1 MVELRKVGVLST
13 AKVFAVLSLIGGIV
27 VAVFAVAILSAIP
40 AALLSTFARSHIL
53 GFFAGLGLLLLIVIP
68 VLALVFGFVIGA
80 LEAWL
85 YNIIAEKFGGAK
97 LGLVKGLVQSLD
109 PVSIARIV
117 ALIAG
122 VVTLITFILMA
133 LFGVLAS
140 SGIGA
145 LATLGLGV
153 LETVFAMIIEF
164 VIFIIVA
171 VVYNYLAR
179 KIGGIRV
186 NIKANVLKRVEPV
199 PFAKIYGIFTT
210 ILGLFY
216 GIIFSL
222 VFILA
227 STVPTSSPYMHAFG
241 AIGAFSI
248 VVFPVLG
255 FIFGFAYAA
264 ICALVYNWIASKIDG
279 IRLYFS

>member
-1 MVELRKVGVLST
+1 MLSA
-13 AKVFAVLSLIGGIV
+13 AKMFAVLSLIGGIV
-27 VAVFAVAILSAIP
+27 LAVLAVAVLSAFP
-40 AALLSTFARSHIL
+40 AALSAPVYAVPVM
-53 GFFAGLGLLLLIVIP
+53 GFFAGLGALLLIVIP
-68 VLALVFGFVIGA
+68 VLAAGFRFCDRRRGGGF
-80 LEAWL
+80 
-85 YNIIAEKFGGAK
+85 YNIIAEKLGGAR
-97 LGLVKGLVQSLD
+97 LARRGLVQSLD
-109 PVSIARIV
+109 PVSMARIV

-122 VVTLITFILMA
+122 IVTTTHIHRDGA
-133 LFGVLAS
+133 LRCAPQRRYWGSCDLRPW
-140 SGIGA
+140 GIGDCFCHDHR
-145 LATLGLGV
+145 V
-153 LETVFAMIIEF
+153 CD
-164 VIFIIVA
+164 FIIVV
-171 VVYNYLAR
+171 VVYNFLAR

-210 ILGLFY
+210 IFGLFY